1 MKGRRNVG
9 PFGLTV
15 HFFLVLHI
23 SSHIY
28 GKDHIWGSEGIL
40 HSFEDESLKRGEKLG
55 TRLVV
60 KIIRFKPFRW
70 SDLELSYLFPI
81 KAPC

>member
-1 MKGRRNVG
+1 MLDPGHTLDDGDLVTFLIKVV
-9 PFGLTV
+9 TV
-15 HFFLVLHI
+15 HLTREVHP
-23 SSHIY
+23 HN
-28 GKDHIWGSEGIL
+28 EGIL